1 MRKSKNHSLFY
12 GKKSITII
20 VQSFGSCG
28 SHIIIKFL
36 QLNLY
41 LQIKDTMNQAIHKFF
56 FS

>member
-1 MRKSKNHSLFY
+1 MRKSKNHILFY
-12 GKKSITII
+12 GEKSITIV

-41 LQIKDTMNQAIHKFF
+41 LEIKDTMNQAIHKFF
-56 FS
+56 S